1 MPSKACDLSS
11 RSSRKSQNETDVRRC
26 GGRCHGAG
34 SAGWKSEAQDQHM
47 LHGVDDESE
56 MERETQLLG
65 RQTSL
70 LIVPPT
76 AEEMQ

>member
-1 MPSKACDLSS
+1 
-11 RSSRKSQNETDVRRC
+11 
-26 GGRCHGAG
+26 
-34 SAGWKSEAQDQHM
+34 M

-70 LIVPPT
+70 NYRPSHGRRDAMTSPHASSELKLVFAPCVVS
-76 AEEMQ
+76 